1 MCRFMRATKS
11 PKRVL
16 WLSLTIAATA
26 TLLNAGNLQSQDKPR
41 DKQSAATSKKLFLEK
56 VQPLLNR
63 RCLGCHGSGKEIEG
77 GLDLR
82 SQKAMLRGGDS
93 GPVVISGKP
102 DKSSLLQ
109 AVLRTGDVVMPPKE
123 RNRLTSGEIA
133 TLRAWITAGAPWA
146 VADAG
151 KPTEWKNAAGATAVT
166 MSTSGGLSADWTNRK
181 YEAADVWAFRPVQRY
196 PVPWQTLGKNRDASS
211 ANPIDAF
218 IREQL
223 NEKKLQPATPADKLT
238 LIRRLTLDLTGL
250 PPTSDEIDG
259 FLADESPNAYSKLV
273 SRLLQSRRYGEQM
286 ARHWLDVV
294 RYSDT
299 AGFSNDYERPNA
311 WRYRDYV
318 IRSFNNDKPY
328 DRFVVEQ
335 LAGDELDPY
344 NPELLIAS
352 GFLRMGPWEN
362 TGMSV
367 AAVTRQQ
374 FLDDV
379 TNAVGVTFMGQA
391 LRCAKCHDHK
401 FDPLPT
407 RDYYRIQAVF
417 APVQFVDRQVD
428 YRPWEN
434 TFHLDELKVRTE
446 RLLADAQTILNNLTN
461 KKKLARAAYLK
472 QRGVKNVNDLPKD
485 EQPPSR
491 LGLSKL
497 ELSLF
502 KIYNKRAA
510 YFNREMKRYRALC
523 FSVYNGP
530 PNGYVSNK
538 PQMLMPPK
546 AKRRGEPDDV
556 FILAGGSLATRLDE
570 VSPGV
575 LTAMAGANDAL
586 TPTAWNTIPQT
597 SEGRRLAFA
606 RWVASANNTLTSR
619 VIVNRIWQ
627 HHFGGNGLVATPNS
641 FGKMGA
647 KPSHP
652 ELLDWLATW
661 FVEHDWSIKR
671 LHRLIVTSATYRQ
684 SGRHPQRPA
693 IDEVDPKNRLLAYY
707 PPRRLAAEE
716 MRDGLLAITGEL
728 NREMGGPGIYPEINW
743 EVAMQPRHIMGSV
756 APAYQPSPTPKQRN
770 RRTIYAFRYRTLPDP
785 LLEVFNRPGTDTSC
799 ARRDETT
806 VTPQVFSQFNGQF
819 VNDRALALASRI
831 EKMSADTGKRV
842 DLAFRL
848 VYGRSP
854 TADERRVSAAHVA
867 KMTLHHRNKQPIPEK
882 LPTSVTREMVE
893 ELTGEKFRWDED
905 LDVMKD
911 YHPDLK
917 PWDVG
922 PETRGLAELCL
933 VLMNSNEFMYV
944 Y

>member
-1 MCRFMRATKS
+1 MRNQKFN
-11 PKRVL
+11 RRLFVL
-16 WLSLTIAATA
+16 CLVFAATA
-26 TLLNAGNLQSQDKPR
+26 FLLQSGDLSSQEKPR
-41 DKQSAATSKKLFLEK
+41 DSQSPAAAKKLFLDK
-56 VQPLLNR
+56 VQPLLNK
-63 RCLGCHGSGKEIEG
+63 RCLGCHGSGKDIEG

-82 SQKAMLRGGDS
+82 TREAMLRGGEN
-93 GPVVISGKP
+93 GPVVVLGKP
-102 DKSSLLQ
+102 EKSALLQ

-123 RNRLTSGEIA
+123 RNRLTPAEIA
-133 TLRAWITAGAPWA
+133 TLRAWITAGAPWP

-151 KPTEWKNAAGATAVT
+151 KPADWKNAAGAKAVS

-181 YEAADVWAFRPVQRY
+181 YAAADVWAFRPVQRY
-196 PVPWQTLGKNRDASS
+196 SVPWKALGKNRDASS

-218 IREQL
+218 IRKPL
-223 NEKKLQPATPADKLT
+223 NEKKLQPSTPAGKLT

-250 PPTSDEIDG
+250 PPTSDEIEAFISND
-259 FLADESPNAYSKLV
+259 SPNAYSKLV
-273 SRLLQSRRYGEQM
+273 TRLLQSQRYGEQM

-318 IRSFNNDKPY
+318 IRAFNNDKPY
-328 DRFVVEQ
+328 DRFIVEQ

-352 GFLRMGPWEN
+352 GFLRMGPWEH

-379 TNAVGVTFMGQA
+379 TNAAGVTFMGQA

-417 APVQFVDRQVD
+417 APVQFVDRQVA
-428 YRPWEN
+428 YQPWEN
-434 TFHLDELKVRTE
+434 IAHLDGLKKLTE
-446 RLLADAQTILNNLTN
+446 QRLADAQAKLDGLIN
-461 KKKLARAAYLK
+461 KQKAARVAYLK
-472 QRGVKNVNDLPKD
+472 ERGVKNVKDLPKD
-485 EQPPSR
+485 EQPPSF

-497 ELSLF
+497 ELSLR
-502 KIYNKRAA
+502 KIYNKRRA
-510 YFNREMKRYRALC
+510 YFGREMKRYRALC
-523 FSVYNGP
+523 FGVYNGP
-530 PNGYVSNK
+530 PNGYASNN
-538 PQMLMPPK
+538 PQLLMPPK
-546 AKRRGEPDDV
+546 AKRRGKPDDV

-575 LTAMAGANDAL
+575 LTAMAGANDTV
-586 TPTAWNTIPQT
+586 TPTAWNSIPQT
-597 SEGRRLAFA
+597 TEGRRLAFA
-606 RWVASANNTLTSR
+606 RWVASANNTLTAR

-641 FGKMGA
+641 FGKMGS

-652 ELLDWLATW
+652 EMLDWLATW
-661 FVEHDWSIKR
+661 FVEHGWSIKR

-684 SGRHPQRPA
+684 SGRHPRRPA
-693 IDEVDPKNRLLAYY
+693 IDEVDPNNRLLAYY

-743 EVAMQPRHIMGSV
+743 EVAMQPRQIMGSV
-756 APAYQPSPTPKQRN
+756 APAYQPSPTPEQRN

-819 VNDRALALASRI
+819 VNDRALALADRI
-831 EKMSADTGKRV
+831 EKMTTDGDKRI
-842 DLAFRL
+842 DLAFGL
-848 VYGRSP
+848 VYGRAP
-854 TADERRVSAAHVA
+854 TADERRLSAAHVA
-867 KMTLHHRNKQPIPEK
+867 KMTLHHRNKKPIPEK

-893 ELTGEKFRWDED
+893 ELTGENFQFDEELD
-905 LDVMKD
+905 LMKD
-911 YHPDLK
+911 YQPDLK
-917 PWDVG
+917 PWDVE
-922 PETRGLAELCL
+922 PATRGLAELCL

>member
-1 MCRFMRATKS
+1 M
-11 PKRVL
+11 
-16 WLSLTIAATA
+16 
-26 TLLNAGNLQSQDKPR
+26 
-41 DKQSAATSKKLFLEK
+41 
-56 VQPLLNR
+56 
-63 RCLGCHGSGKEIEG
+63 
-77 GLDLR
+77 
-82 SQKAMLRGGDS
+82 AMLRGGEN
-93 GPVVISGKP
+93 GPVVVPGKP
-102 DKSSLLQ
+102 EKSPLLQ

-123 RNRLTSGEIA
+123 RNRLAPAEIA
-133 TLRAWITAGAPWA
+133 TLRAWITAGALWA
-146 VADAG
+146 VADTA
-151 KPTEWKNAAGATAVT
+151 KPTDWKKTGGTSSVT

-181 YEAADVWAFRPVQRY
+181 YEAADVWAYRPVRRY
-196 PVPWQTLGKNRDASS
+196 PVPWNALGDKIDVSA

-218 IREQL
+218 IRRL
-223 NEKKLQPATPADKLT
+223 LKEKQLQPAARADKLI

-250 PPTSDEIDG
+250 PPTSAEIDA
-259 FLADESPNAYSKLV
+259 FLAADSPAAYSKLV
-273 SRLLQSRRYGEQM
+273 TRLLQSPQYGEQM

-294 RYSDT
+294 RYADT

-318 IRSFNNDKPY
+318 IRAFNNDKPY

-344 NPELLIAS
+344 NPELLIAA
-352 GFLRMGPWEN
+352 GFLRMGPWEH

-379 TNAVGVTFMGQA
+379 TNAVGVTFLGQA

-417 APVQFVDRQVD
+417 APVQFVDRQVA

-434 TFHLDELKVRTE
+434 TAHLDELKVRTE
-446 RLLADAQTILNNLTN
+446 RVLAEAQAILNNLTN

-472 QRGVKNVNDLPKD
+472 QRGVKNVNELPKD

-538 PQMLMPPK
+538 PQMLMPSK
-546 AKRRGEPDDV
+546 ANRRGKPDDV

-575 LTAMAGANDAL
+575 LTAMAGANDTV
-586 TPTAWNTIPQT
+586 TPTAWNTIPNT
-597 SEGRRLAFA
+597 SDGRRLAFA
-606 RWVASANNTLTSR
+606 RWVASANNTLTAR
-619 VIVNRIWQ
+619 VIVNRVWQ

-641 FGKMGA
+641 FGKMGS

-671 LHRLIVTSATYRQ
+671 LHRLIVTSSTYRQ
-684 SGRHPQRPA
+684 SGRHPHRPA
-693 IDEVDPKNRLLAYY
+693 IDEVDPNNRLLAYY

-716 MRDGLLAITGEL
+716 LRDGLLAITGEL

-743 EVAMQPRHIMGSV
+743 EVAMQPRQIMGSV
-756 APAYQPSPTPKQRN
+756 APAYQPSPTPEQRN

-806 VTPQVFSQFNGQF
+806 VTPQVFTQFNGQF
-819 VNDRALALASRI
+819 VNDRALALAHRI
-831 EKMSADTGKRV
+831 GKMTADSDQRV
-842 DLAFRL
+842 DLRSEEHTSELQSRRNLVCRL
-848 VYGRSP
+848 LL
-854 TADERRVSAAHVA
+854 E
-867 KMTLHHRNKQPIPEK
+867 KKKKRN
-882 LPTSVTREMVE
+882 T
-893 ELTGEKFRWDED
+893 
-905 LDVMKD
+905 
-911 YHPDLK
+911 
-917 PWDVG
+917 
-922 PETRGLAELCL
+922 
-933 VLMNSNEFMYV
+933 
-944 Y
+944 